1 MEYQD
6 FIDSLPSNNFYRFD
20 DIDLFL
26 EIYSYFYPT
35 EPEREDHY
43 NSLDYSSSCTQP
55 F

>member
-35 EPEREDHY
+35 EPEREDAY
-43 NSLDYSSSCTQP
+43 NIEDSFSSYT
-55 F
+55 